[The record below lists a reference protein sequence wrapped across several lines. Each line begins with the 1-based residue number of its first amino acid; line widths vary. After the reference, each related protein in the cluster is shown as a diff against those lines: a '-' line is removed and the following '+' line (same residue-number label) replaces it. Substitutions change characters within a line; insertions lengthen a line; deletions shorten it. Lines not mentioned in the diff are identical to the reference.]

1 MTEHKKFIVR
11 TRGIIIYN
19 EKILVMKHQSSYNYY
34 ALPGGHMELGEN
46 VIDSTKREITEELGI
61 EPQVGRLLFI
71 NNFTREES
79 QSVEFFFEITNG
91 KDYLDTT
98 NIGGTHKHEFVEL
111 IWMDKDDSRTLLP
124 KSVQNYFNSGTLLSD
139 AIRFLSDK

>member
-1 MTEHKKFIVR
+1 MEHKKFIVR

-61 EPQVGRLLFI
+61 SPQIGRLLFI
-71 NNFTREES
+71 NNFTREEA

-91 KDYLDTT
+91 KDYLDIE

-111 IWMDKDDSRTLLP
+111 IWMGKDDSRILLP
-124 KSVQNYFNSGTLLSD
+124 KSVQNYLNDGTLLSD
-139 AIRFLSDK
+139 TIRFLSDK